1 MNFGGNMDLNAD
13 RVSGAF
19 FLLFGLAM
27 YFLVIPNYVEAVEGG
42 NIAPKTLPNTISLV
56 LAACGAVLVLKPT
69 AQQLRDPRQIAL
81 TGLYVAILAAGIY
94 AMSLFGF
101 EYVAPVLA
109 AAIMWLIGER
119 RPGWLAGGIVIMPL
133 IIWFIVTYAL
143 GRALP

>member
-1 MNFGGNMDLNAD
+1 MGLNAD
-13 RVSGAF
+13 RASGGF
-19 FLLFGLAM
+19 FLLFGLAL
-27 YFLVIPNYVEAVEGG
+27 YFLVIPDQVETVGGG
-42 NIAPKTLPNTISLV
+42 NIAPSTLPNINSLII
-56 LAACGAVLVLKPT
+56 AACGALLVLKPT
-69 AQQLRDPRQIAL
+69 AHQLRDPRQIAL

-94 AMSLFGF
+94 AMSWFGF

-119 RPGWLAGGIVIMPL
+119 RPGWLVGGVVVMPL